1 MEYIAIEKAEY
12 EQLLNSVKKTV
23 TDIRTIAEEC
33 TINSEWIENGELSE
47 MLGLSKRQLQGYC
60 ERGVLGF
67 STIGRKIYYRRDEVE
82 RLIKNNTIKSKYYEL
97 GI

>member
-1 MEYIAIEKAEY
+1 MEYVAIEKAEY

-33 TINSEWIENGELSE
+33 TINSEWIENGEQAE
-47 MLGLSKRQLQGYC
+47 MFGLSKRQLQGGGR

-67 STIGRKIYYRRDEVE
+67 STIGRKIYYCRDDVA
-82 RLIKNNTIKSKYYEL
+82 RLIKNNTIKSK
-97 GI
+97 

>member
-12 EQLLNSVKKTV
+12 EQLLNSVEKTV
-23 TDIRTIAEEC
+23 ADIRTIAEEYS
-33 TINSEWIENGELSE
+33 INSEWIENGELAE
-47 MLGLSKRQLQGYC
+47 MLGLSKRQLQGYR

-82 RLIKNNTIKSKYYEL
+82 GLIKNNTIKSK
-97 GI
+97 